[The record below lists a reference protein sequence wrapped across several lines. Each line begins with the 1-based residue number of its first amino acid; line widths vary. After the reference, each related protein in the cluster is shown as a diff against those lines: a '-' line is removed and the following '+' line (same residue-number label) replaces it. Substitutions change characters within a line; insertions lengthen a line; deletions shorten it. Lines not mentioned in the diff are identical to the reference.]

1 MFDKLAIKTEI
12 LKLQAVL
19 NKMIEEDD
27 FSNYDQLYKVSKQL
41 DTLIVQ
47 FMNKPSS
54 RIRKTIKKR
63 QV

>member
-1 MFDKLAIKTEI
+1 MRLVSDKPAVKAEI

-27 FSNYDQLYKVSKQL
+27 FSNYDRLYEISKQL

-47 FMNKPSS
+47 FYG
-54 RIRKTIKKR
+54 KTSVIATIDIK
-63 QV
+63 